1 MQWEGSESGCSASRD
16 CKIAAQTCH
25 AQCEP
30 SGEVSVSIPLGA
42 VSVLSNA
49 PAAIRALDSFMQFY
63 LPLLSHP
70 PFPLVSAS

>member
-1 MQWEGSESGCSASRD
+1 MQWRGSESGCSASRD
-16 CKIAAQTCH
+16 CKIPAQTCR

-30 SGEVSVSIPLGA
+30 SGEVSVSSPLAA
-42 VSVLSNA
+42 VSVLPNA
-49 PAAIRALDSFMQFY
+49 PAASRALDSFVQFY